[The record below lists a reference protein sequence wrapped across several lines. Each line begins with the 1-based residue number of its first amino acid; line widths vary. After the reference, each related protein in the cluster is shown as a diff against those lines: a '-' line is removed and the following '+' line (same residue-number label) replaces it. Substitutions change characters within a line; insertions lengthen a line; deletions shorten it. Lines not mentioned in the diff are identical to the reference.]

1 MRMRKTLLT
10 ADELLR
16 LSTTGGRYELV
27 EGELFEMPPAGGVHG
42 YAAMRIGSLLDSYVS
57 ENQLGYVFAAEA
69 GFILRRN
76 PDTVRAPDASFVS
89 KDRLG
94 MGDLPSGY
102 VDVVPDLAVEVVSPS
117 DRQGEV
123 LDKVEEWLR
132 AGTKLV
138 WVIYPATRSA
148 TVHQSLG
155 EHYDLTE
162 ADTLDG
168 AQVVPGFTC
177 NIKELWD

>member
-27 EGELFEMPPAGGVHG
+27 KGELFETPFAGGQHG
-42 YAAMRIGSLLDSYVS
+42 STTMRAGTLLGTYVRDNDLGTVYAAGT
-57 ENQLGYVFAAEA
+57 
-69 GFILRRN
+69 GFILHRN
-76 PDTVRAPDASFVS
+76 PDTVWAPDASFVS
-89 KDRLG
+89 KDKLP
-94 MGDLPSGY
+94 MGELPRGY

-168 AQVVPGFTC
+168 GQVVPGFTC
-177 NIKELWD
+177 NIQELWD